1 MTMNNKILIVGAGIA
16 GPAVAF
22 WLKKYGFEP
31 TIIERKT
38 GLELGGYA
46 IDLRG
51 IAVDVAKKMAIYD
64 KIYEMR
70 TRISKGQ
77 YVDDTGHVLK
87 EEEGETFGFRQDEE
101 VEILRG
107 DLIEILMAQVA
118 DVPCHF
124 DTEISSFTEHNE
136 EIKVV
141 FADGKEAS
149 YDLVIGCDGL
159 HSATRKLAFSPDEY
173 KIHDLGCY
181 ISIFSMPNYLQLK
194 HTMVEYEH
202 GQKIVHVSSDRDAS
216 ISLAGF
222 MFQSDKKPKSLREK
236 NAQIEFL
243 FSEYQDLGWESNT
256 ILRHA
261 KQSNDFYFDNIA
273 QVKMPSWSKARVVFV
288 GDAGYCASP
297 LSGQGTSLALV
308 GAYILA
314 GELKT
319 AKGNYTHALQQYN
332 RVLKD
337 YVEANQAFGEWNSA
351 TYWLSKGNEH
361 HDRTDQI
368 LERLH
373 HAASAIPLPEYK

>member
-1 MTMNNKILIVGAGIA
+1 MTMHNKVLIVGAGIA

-22 WLKKYGFEP
+22 WLKKYSFEP
-31 TIIERKT
+31 TIIERKAC
-38 GLELGGYA
+38 LDQGGYA

-64 KIYEMR
+64 KICGMR
-70 TRISKGQ
+70 THISKGQ
-77 YVDDTGHVLK
+77 YVDDNGQILK

-124 DTEISSFTEHNE
+124 NTEISSLTEHNE
-136 EIKVV
+136 GIKVV
-141 FADGKEAS
+141 FTNGKEAS

-159 HSATRKLAFSPDEY
+159 HSATRKLAFSPEEY
-173 KIHDLGCY
+173 TIHDLGCY
-181 ISIFSMPNYLQLK
+181 ISIFSMPNYLHLE

-202 GQKIVHVSSDRDAS
+202 GQKVVHVSSDRDAS

-243 FSEYQDLGWESNT
+243 SSEYQNIGWETSK
-256 ILRHA
+256 ILSYA
-261 KQSNDFYFDNIA
+261 KQSKDFYFDNIA
-273 QVKMPSWSKARVVFV
+273 QVKMPSWSKGCVVLL

-308 GAYILA
+308 GAYVLA
-314 GELKT
+314 GELKA

-337 YVEANQAFGEWNSA
+337 YVEANQAFGEWNST
-351 TYWLSKGNEH
+351 TYWLSKENEH
-361 HDRTDQI
+361 NSRTDQI

-373 HAASAIPLPEYK
+373 HAANAISLPEY

>member
-1 MTMNNKILIVGAGIA
+1 MNNKILIVGAGIA

-31 TIIERKT
+31 TIIERKS
-38 GLELGGYA
+38 GLDQGGYA

-64 KIYEMR
+64 KICEMR
-70 TRISKGQ
+70 TSISKGQ
-77 YVDDTGHVLK
+77 YVDNTGLVLK

-107 DLIEILMAQVA
+107 DLIEILMAQIT

-124 DTEISSFTEHNE
+124 NTEISSLTEHNE
-136 EIKVV
+136 GIKVV
-141 FADGKEAS
+141 FTDGKEAS
-149 YDLVIGCDGL
+149 YALIIGCDGL
-159 HSATRKLAFSPDEY
+159 HSSIRKLVFSPEEY

-181 ISIFSMPNYLQLK
+181 ISIFSLPNYLQLQ
-194 HTMVEYEH
+194 HTMVEFEH
-202 GQKIVHVSSDRDAS
+202 KQKIVHVSSDRDTS

-222 MFQSDKKPKSLREK
+222 MFQSDNKPKSLREK

-243 FSEYQDLGWESNT
+243 SSEYKNLGWETNT
-256 ILRHA
+256 ILSYA
-261 KQSNDFYFDNIA
+261 KQSEDFYFDNIA
-273 QVKMPSWSKARVVFV
+273 QVKMSSWSKGLVVLL

-297 LSGQGTSLALV
+297 LSGQGTSLAIV
-308 GAYILA
+308 GAYVLA
-314 GELKT
+314 GELK
-319 AKGNYTHALQQYN
+319 ASRGNYSHALKQYN

-337 YVEANQAFGEWNSA
+337 YVEANQAFGEWNST

-361 HDRTDQI
+361 NNRTDQI
-368 LERLH
+368 LERLQ
-373 HAASAIPLPEYK
+373 HAANAISLPEYK